1 MLRGLPVG
9 NPVLDKHVAGKIPLR
24 LEGAAR
30 RAADCGP
37 LPWLRDLAVGDVAQ
51 VSKNL
56 ALVTESAHASMLRHL
71 PLGGEQLA
79 AVGTVMLQKRNT
91 SSQPRR
97 HKSHFSTK
105 HTSLIYN
112 VFTIH

>member
-71 PLGGEQLA
+71 PLAHGGRSRREVRLQLA
-79 AVGTVMLQKRNT
+79 HHRLLLA
-91 SSQPRR
+91 R
-97 HKSHFSTK
+97 HY
-105 HTSLIYN
+105 LVIP
-112 VFTIH
+112 IH